1 MSKIDKHIEE
11 LLHSNDCVIVP
22 DFGGFITS
30 KQSAYYNKLTSVFY
44 PATKKTLFNK
54 YLVFNDGLLAA
65 KVAEKQQLSFEEATQ
80 LLIQFKDDCYL
91 KLNEEGRVEVEKVG
105 VLFFD
110 KEKNIQ
116 FQQASSNFLNESFGL
131 SPIKIDK
138 TPDRAIVKTT
148 IKLEEVERV
157 VKPKLDRKS
166 VVATQVKPSKTPR
179 KKRRVVNLVPL
190 LMVPMLVGS
199 LFVLNKHEV
208 FNQKNLNLATLNPFS
223 TSRVVYYQP
232 RENKIDLSVLETK
245 IITETELQNNSIDI
259 KETQTIVPAK
269 EIKELI
275 DSTYVAPKKFTNKG
289 NFHLIVGCFSIK
301 ENAEKLVEKWSDKG
315 FESKII
321 DKKGRLY
328 RVSIQ
333 SLNSRKEAKETISEI
348 KKTYS
353 KSIWI
358 LKK

>member
-11 LLHSNDCVIVP
+11 LLHSHDCVIVP

-30 KQSAYYNKLTSVFY
+30 KQSAYYNNFTSVFH

-54 YLVFNDGLLAA
+54 HLVFNDGLLAA
-65 KVAEKQQLSFEEATQ
+65 KIAERQQLSVEDANQ

-116 FQQASSNFLNESFGL
+116 FQQAATNFLNESFGL
-131 SPIKIDK
+131 SSIKIEK
-138 TPDRAIVKTT
+138 TPERAIIKTP

-166 VVATQVKPSKTPR
+166 AVVTQAKSSKTPR
-179 KKRRVVNLVPL
+179 KKRRVVNFVPL
-190 LMVPMLVGS
+190 LMVPMLLGS
-199 LFVLNKHEV
+199 LFVLNKHEA
-208 FNQKNLNLATLNPFS
+208 FDQKNLSLATLNPFS
-223 TSRVVYYQP
+223 QNRVIYYQP
-232 RENKIDLSVLETK
+232 RENKIDLSVLKAKTITKSETIK
-245 IITETELQNNSIDI
+245 SINQIDSEI
-259 KETQTIVPAK
+259 QVSAK
-269 EIKELI
+269 EIKESI
-275 DSTYVAPKKFTNKG
+275 DSTYVAPKKLTNNG
-289 NFHLIVGCFSIK
+289 RYHLIVGCFSIK
-301 ENAEKLVEKWSDKG
+301 ENAEKLVEKWAEKG
-315 FESKII
+315 YESKIV

-328 RVSIQ
+328 RVSVQ
-333 SLNSRKEAKETISEI
+333 SFNSKKEAKETISEI
-348 KKTYS
+348 KRTYS
-353 KSIWI
+353 KSIWV